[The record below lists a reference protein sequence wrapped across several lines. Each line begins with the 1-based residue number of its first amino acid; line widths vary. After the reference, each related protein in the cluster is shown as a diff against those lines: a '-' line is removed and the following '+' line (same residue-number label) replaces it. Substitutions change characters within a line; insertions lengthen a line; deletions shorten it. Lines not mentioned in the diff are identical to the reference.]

1 MQPDEAIPVMLSA
14 AYLHLGI
21 EEAWCKISSAFSRDP
36 QTRPQGPWENAV
48 HLVSSCFI
56 PFFDRKSGV
65 EIALSVGTT
74 CGHPGSANQRE
85 IKGVGFTPGSSLGFL
100 LLALPTSFDGGL
112 HEKEVPPIS
121 DQLLRNFYS
130 SHVGIQGWHSAF
142 LKCGRVIHFLWGLW
156 ALLEVSDK
164 SWGTPSH
171 PFVDGIFHCKPS
183 SYWVITPIYGNPHR
197 VI

>member
-1 MQPDEAIPVMLSA
+1 M
-14 AYLHLGI
+14 
-21 EEAWCKISSAFSRDP
+21 
-36 QTRPQGPWENAV
+36 
-48 HLVSSCFI
+48 
-56 PFFDRKSGV
+56 

-130 SHVGIQGWHSAF
+130 SHVGIRG
-142 LKCGRVIHFLWGLW
+142 
-156 ALLEVSDK
+156 
-164 SWGTPSH
+164 
-171 PFVDGIFHCKPS
+171 
-183 SYWVITPIYGNPHR
+183 
-197 VI
+197 